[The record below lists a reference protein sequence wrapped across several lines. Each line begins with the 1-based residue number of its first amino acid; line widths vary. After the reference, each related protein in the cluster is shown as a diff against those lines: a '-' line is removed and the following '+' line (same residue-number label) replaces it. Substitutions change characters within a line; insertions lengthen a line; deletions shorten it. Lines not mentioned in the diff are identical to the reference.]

1 MRWFR
6 FAAGKFR
13 SFRFRSLEDMGCRLS
28 FRRITPRKTSAS
40 QPFGAI
46 PRRSVLTPSRGL
58 SNQLGTA
65 EFVGTF
71 TLIFVGAGSIFATAG
86 GNLTAIGLAA
96 PLRVPLPAPARA

>member
-13 SFRFRSLEDMGCRLS
+13 SFRFRSLADMGCRLS

-58 SNQLGTA
+58 SNQLETA

-71 TLIFVGAGSIFATAG
+71 TLIFVGVGSIIATAG
-86 GNLTAIGLAA
+86 GNLTAIGLAHGLA
-96 PLRVPLPAPARA
+96 IAVMAS

>member
-1 MRWFR
+1 M
-6 FAAGKFR
+6 
-13 SFRFRSLEDMGCRLS
+13 L
-28 FRRITPRKTSAS
+28 RR
-40 QPFGAI
+40 G
-46 PRRSVLTPSRGL
+46 V
-58 SNQLGTA
+58 A